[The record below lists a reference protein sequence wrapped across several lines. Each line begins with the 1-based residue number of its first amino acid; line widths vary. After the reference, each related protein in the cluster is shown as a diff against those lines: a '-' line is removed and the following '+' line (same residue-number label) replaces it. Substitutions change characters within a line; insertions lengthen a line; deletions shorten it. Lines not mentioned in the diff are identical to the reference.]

1 MKKHCITFILL
12 MFSFF
17 TCTTNSIWAQ
27 EINNNAEIIEQL
39 FNDFEDTDELIE
51 LPNGGYLYGQGEAKV
66 YEYLDYIDGNAD
78 PIEVYDVSNNE
89 NKITVKEVK
98 EEMKNNVGNVQQRG
112 SSVPTQVMQLAAGQ
126 VYVSNTFSGSGW
138 RFSGYQFVADPSTGY
153 YLKWTTYVDDGRV
166 GNASLAMNTLKGQ
179 ISGIEVYKNQSKYI
193 NYGPNGQIYYTYNPI
208 NGTYYRVENN

>member
-12 MFSFF
+12 MFSVF
-17 TCTTNSIWAQ
+17 TCTIYSIRAQ
-27 EINNNAEIIEQL
+27 EINNAEIIEQL

-78 PIEVYDVSNNE
+78 PIEVYKVSNNE
-89 NKITVKEVK
+89 NKITVKEAK

-179 ISGIEVYKNQSKYI
+179 ISGIEIYKNQSKYI
-193 NYGPNGQIYYTYNPI
+193 NYGPNGQIYYTYDPI

>member
-12 MFSFF
+12 MFSVF
-17 TCTTNSIWAQ
+17 TCTTNLIRAQ
-27 EINNNAEIIEQL
+27 EINNAEIIEQL

>member
-1 MKKHCITFILL
+1 M
-12 MFSFF
+12 
-17 TCTTNSIWAQ
+17 
-27 EINNNAEIIEQL
+27 
-39 FNDFEDTDELIE
+39 IE

-78 PIEVYDVSNNE
+78 PIEVYKVSNNE
-89 NKITVKEVK
+89 NKITVKEAK

-112 SSVPTQVMQLAAGQ
+112 SSVPTQVIQLAAGQ

-179 ISGIEVYKNQSKYI
+179 ISGIEIYKNQSKYI
-193 NYGPNGQIYYTYNPI
+193 NYGPNGQIYYTYDPI